1 MNQIGAIIDF
11 EAFFYNGQHLLKE
24 IGIIYTYDE
33 PIFNYKVQLPVR
45 FYDLT
50 MKDKKSA
57 MYCTNYIHG
66 LRFENKPTD
75 ITYTECISILK
86 ETHENIQWNG
96 FSHIAYKGGI
106 IEHNL
111 LNMLGIPCINL
122 EAYNCPKFTTL
133 LYEYDT
139 PTVQCDAHRFA
150 KPGITVHCPN
160 VEITL
165 FKKWLK
171 DYKF

>member
-1 MNQIGAIIDF
+1 MNQIGAIIDI
-11 EAFFYNGQHLLKE
+11 EAFCYNSQHLIKE
-24 IGIIYTYDE
+24 LSIIYVYDE
-33 PIFNYKVQLPVR
+33 PIFNYKFKLPVR
-45 FYDLT
+45 FQELSQ
-50 MKDKKSA
+50 KDRKSA
-57 MYCTNYIHG
+57 IFCTNYIHG

-86 ETHENIQWNG
+86 ETQDHIEWNG
-96 FSHIAYKGGI
+96 FKCVAYKGGI

-133 LYEYDT
+133 LHEYGT
-139 PTVQCDAHRFA
+139 PAAQCDAHRFA

-171 DYKF
+171 DSKF